1 MIKLIRKVLKRALYR
16 MGINPYAWFARE
28 IAQSIDEIEVVSH
41 LFVGK
46 NDGVIVDVGFAWGDA
61 SLPFLLKGWRSFGFE
76 PDNSKSKLSS
86 IAELRSIFSKLI
98 FSNRAVSNE
107 DGSVESFF
115 TSDESEG
122 ISSLHP
128 FKDHIISHQVTTISL
143 ASVIEENSIDL
154 IDFLKIDVEG
164 HDFQALQ
171 SLDFNKT
178 VPTVIL
184 IEFEDFKTKSIGYD
198 HVDLGE
204 FLIHHGYLVYM
215 FEWFP
220 IVKYGQ
226 QHRFR
231 RIKQFP
237 CSMVDTKGWGNF
249 LAIHPEQE
257 SDLNRILKSKYS
269 QYLEI

>member
-1 MIKLIRKVLKRALYR
+1 MLKLIKKVLKRVFYR
-16 MGINPYAWFARE
+16 LGVNPYKWLARE
-28 IAQSIDEIEVVSH
+28 TAQSIDEIEVVSQ

-46 NDGVIVDVGFAWGDA
+46 NNGVMVDVGFAWGDA

-76 PDNSKSKLSS
+76 PDNSTSKLSS
-86 IAELRSIFSKLI
+86 ISELTSIFSKLV
-98 FSNRAVSNE
+98 FSNKAVSNK
-107 DGSVESFF
+107 DGVVELFF
-115 TSDESEG
+115 TSAESEG
-122 ISSLHP
+122 ISSLHS
-128 FKDHIISHQVTTISL
+128 FKDHKVSHEVTTISL
-143 ASVIEENSIDL
+143 ASVVEKNAIDS

-171 SLDFNKT
+171 SLDFSNT

-184 IEFEDFKTKSIGYD
+184 IEFEDFKTKPIGYD
-198 HVDLGE
+198 HADLGE
-204 FLIHHGYLVYM
+204 FLIRQGYLVYM

-237 CSMVDTKGWGNF
+237 CLMVDTKGWGNF

-257 SDLNRILKSKYS
+257 SDLNRILKSKFG